1 MLIESVMGR
10 SLPRLSSVADST
22 FFLNHWNAKVLEA
35 QVAKRTHTLP
45 IKTGQRQ
52 SLNDLVFEALG
63 SSFNRK
69 DFVLFEKKLNSY
81 KERLWSGRDPMAS
94 NVFETLL
101 DASVAGELPSNY
113 SLSALRSLS
122 T

>member
-22 FFLNHWNAKVLEA
+22 FFLNYCNAKLLEA
-35 QVAKRTHTLP
+35 QVAKRTHKLP
-45 IKTGQRQ
+45 IKMGQRQ
-52 SLNDLVFEALG
+52 SLNGLVFEALG
-63 SSFNRK
+63 SSFNRRAL
-69 DFVLFEKKLNSY
+69 VLFEKKLNSY

-101 DASVAGELPSNY
+101 DAAVAGELPSN
-113 SLSALRSLS
+113 
-122 T
+122 